1 MEKGRM
7 NKRAFLDTLAEKN
20 GLSVQQVEQAYD
32 MIIGGIV
39 DVVRDGY
46 RLNLMGFGSYYKQW
60 HKGQPVQFHSTAK
73 RRPDYEV
80 FKFSASNTLNRS
92 LRRG

>member
-1 MEKGRM
+1 M

-46 RLNLMGFGSYYKQW
+46 R
-60 HKGQPVQFHSTAK
+60 
-73 RRPDYEV
+73 
-80 FKFSASNTLNRS
+80 
-92 LRRG
+92 

>member
-46 RLNLMGFGSYYKQW
+46 RLNLMDLVLITSSGIRVSGTVPFD
-60 HKGQPVQFHSTAK
+60 GQA
-73 RRPDYEV
+73 D
-80 FKFSASNTLNRS
+80 A
-92 LRRG
+92 

>member
-1 MEKGRM
+1 M
-7 NKRAFLDTLAEKN
+7 NKRAFLETLADRH
-20 GLSVQQVEQAYD
+20 GLPIEQVEQAYD

-39 DVVRDGY
+39 DVVCDGY
-46 RLNLMGFGSYYKQW
+46 RLNLMGFGSYYKQK
-60 HKGQPVQFHSTAK
+60 HKGQPVQFHTTVK
-73 RRPDYEV
+73 RLPDYEV